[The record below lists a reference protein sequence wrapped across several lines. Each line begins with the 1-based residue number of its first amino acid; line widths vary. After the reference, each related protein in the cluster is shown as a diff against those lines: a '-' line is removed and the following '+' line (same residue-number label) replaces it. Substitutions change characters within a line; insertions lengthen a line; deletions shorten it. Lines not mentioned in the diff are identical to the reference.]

1 MGRIIRIWAVR
12 ASGGINGNM
21 KTRVEGGPAHGPV
34 QGATVLVMSIAC
46 LSGVLGGTQAVATR
60 FVLPEIAPL
69 TLAILR
75 FGIASACIV
84 PIALVYGRV
93 KVHPKDWVSSIALGV
108 MFFGLFPYLFA
119 AAFQYATAARGA
131 LVLGAMPVLTL
142 FLAALLGREELSRLK
157 LTGALVT
164 LLGVLLVVGQ
174 GALAGD
180 DANPDAWKGDALLL
194 IGVVI
199 GAIFNVGSKPVLGR
213 VPTITFCA
221 IIMTSGFLCM
231 AFAGLFFGV
240 YVRPLALS
248 TDGWFAILFLG
259 TLGGF
264 VPIILWNYALARVT
278 PAQSSVA
285 VALNPVTAT
294 AGGVL
299 LLSEPLGASLI
310 LGLVLVLTGVVLSAR
325 G

>member
-1 MGRIIRIWAVR
+1 M
-12 ASGGINGNM
+12 N
-21 KTRVEGGPAHGPV
+21 TRVAGGPV
-34 QGATVLVMSIAC
+34 QGATLLVMSIAC

-60 FVLPEIAPL
+60 FALPEIAPL

-75 FGIASACIV
+75 FGIASACII
-84 PIALVYGRV
+84 PIALVWGRAKISPRDFLTSMV
-93 KVHPKDWVSSIALGV
+93 LGA
-108 MFFGLFPYLFA
+108 MFFGIFPYLFA

-131 LVLGAMPVLTL
+131 LVLGSMPVLTL
-142 FLAALLGREELSRLK
+142 FLGAVLGRETLSRGK
-157 LTGALVT
+157 IIGASVT
-164 LLGVLLVVGQ
+164 LLGVLVVVGQ
-174 GALAGD
+174 NAFGGD
-180 DANPDAWKGDALLL
+180 ATNPEAWKGDALLL

-199 GAIFNVGSKPVLGR
+199 GAIFNIGSKPVLGR
-213 VPTITFCA
+213 VPTLAFCA
-221 IIMTSGFLCM
+221 IIMPSGFLCM
-231 AFAGLFFGV
+231 AFAGLFFGA
-240 YVRPLALS
+240 YAQPLTLPSDVWLAV
-248 TDGWFAILFLG
+248 LFLG

-299 LLSEPLGASLI
+299 LLSEPLGASLVV
-310 LGLVLVLTGVVLSAR
+310 GLLLVLTGVVLSAR